1 MNLSLFNEV
10 MNISTITRLTS
21 SYNWIYGNLFINLFI
36 FNTITTLFIG
46 AQLPQNLFLSY
57 GRAINIFNNLIL

>member
-21 SYNWIYGNLFINLFI
+21 SYNWIYGNLFINFFI